1 MDLIRPF
8 ISQAAL
14 VAGRRPIFIKTGLQ
28 CTFLCMTNQT
38 ALGFLSIM
46 KFKQMYDIAD
56 DPFLSGSNS
65 KYIKNV
71 PTGYSPIGTFY

>member
-1 MDLIRPF
+1 
-8 ISQAAL
+8 
-14 VAGRRPIFIKTGLQ
+14 
-28 CTFLCMTNQT
+28 
-38 ALGFLSIM
+38 
-46 KFKQMYDIAD
+46 MYDIAD